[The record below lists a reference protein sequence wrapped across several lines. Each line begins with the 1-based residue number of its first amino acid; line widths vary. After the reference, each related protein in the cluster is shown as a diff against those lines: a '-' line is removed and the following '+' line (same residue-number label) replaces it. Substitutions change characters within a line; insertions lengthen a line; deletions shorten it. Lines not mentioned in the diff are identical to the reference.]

1 MRRTALRWII
11 PTFLALQLALLW
23 LQGAQLYRQNQL
35 LEGLRQDVQALADS
49 LEASQGP
56 PSDDGAEGAAVPVS
70 FFSDPPPKPV
80 AVLGVEDEQ
89 SSATKELQEA
99 RDSAQKAVKDAR
111 EAQSKLS
118 LEENARKAEEAQK
131 VQAATHAWQR
141 WVWGAIGLVVLALVV
156 RSVLRR
162 RG

>member
-49 LEASQGP
+49 LEAGQGP
-56 PSDDGAEGAAVPVS
+56 AMEEGEDAAVPVS
-70 FFSDPPPKPV
+70 FLSDPPPKPV
-80 AVLGVEDEQ
+80 AVLGVEEEQ
-89 SSATKELQEA
+89 PSATKELQDA

-118 LEENARKAEEAQK
+118 LEENARKAEEARK
-131 VQAATHAWQR
+131 VQAATQAWQR
-141 WVWGAIGLVVLALVV
+141 WVWGAIGLVALALVV